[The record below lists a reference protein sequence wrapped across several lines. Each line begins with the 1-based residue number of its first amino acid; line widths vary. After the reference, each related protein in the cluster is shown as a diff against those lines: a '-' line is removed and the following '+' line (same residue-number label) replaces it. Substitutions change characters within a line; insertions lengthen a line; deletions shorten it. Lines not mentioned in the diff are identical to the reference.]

1 MLNFKVL
8 RWGNRMWS
16 FSKMTPLISLMWMV
30 HRVCW
35 VPCVCTSTFIHKFK
49 LNELSTKNKQGI
61 LDQST
66 WSKLLLFV
74 IPLLY
79 YFSYSLCT
87 CTHTGPYADFV
98 YIDKRKKMSGNQIK
112 REKFTERLEYSV
124 VPKSMTSNLLAKIW
138 SQPLSHDKIWWWH
151 FKLCLAG
158 KWPKVDLLINNSC
171 MKSHLAFWINDKE

>member
-1 MLNFKVL
+1 MCVLVPSYTSSSWMNFQL
-8 RWGNRMWS
+8 RPNKE
-16 FSKMTPLISLMWMV
+16 FLIKAHDQNFCSL
-30 HRVCW
+30 
-35 VPCVCTSTFIHKFK
+35 TS
-49 LNELSTKNKQGI
+49 
-61 LDQST
+61 
-66 WSKLLLFV
+66 
-74 IPLLY
+74 PLLY

-151 FKLCLAG
+151 FELCIAG
-158 KWPKVDLLINNSC
+158 KWPKVDLLIKNSC
-171 MKSHLAFWINDKE
+171 VKSHLAFWENDKEYRNKNGDLC